1 MLCLPAHPGTAPE
14 LLAQVGDL
22 AGARGRRWDW
32 MRGSGCFPFQERLV
46 QVSASLPRAGAF
58 QPQQP
63 PLIVF
68 GKEPE
73 SFCKW
78 CTQLTATH
86 VCLLCFRAELMGQ
99 YASRAPDAGA
109 GISAR
114 TLFCT

>member
-46 QVSASLPRAGAF
+46 QVSASLPWAGAF

-63 PLIVF
+63 LLVF
-68 GKEPE
+68 GK
-73 SFCKW
+73 
-78 CTQLTATH
+78 
-86 VCLLCFRAELMGQ
+86 LLHKRRNPRASASGAPNSPPRT
-99 YASRAPDAGA
+99 YASCA
-109 GISAR
+109 SEQS
-114 TLFCT
+114 